1 MVAFAIALR
10 VWLAFGP
17 LGGLDSD
24 EAITGLMALRLLHDG
39 QLSAFYWVSSTAV
52 RSTLR
57 SRPFRSACSAR
68 STASLK
74 APLFVVG
81 ALISVL
87 TWRIARRIMSP
98 DRAIVAGLL
107 SACWPIGI
115 IWKATKVN
123 AFYSTT
129 VALGL
134 GAWLLACSTSDERPR
149 DVRLWGAMGLLC
161 GAGVVGEPEHRRL
174 RRAARALAVARAG
187 TAGSGVDILVA
198 AVGVGRWS
206 GVVHRQPSQRSRF
219 ARRADWSGGSTYL
232 TRLGF
237 FVTDG
242 LPFALGLRLPFDG
255 GWVFGPLLTIPIYIA
270 AAGFVVVVVARRLAE
285 RQSDAVLLAL
295 SPFVFAVFPG
305 NWTLSDGRYLF
316 FIAALLPVTVAS
328 VCGRTWMKTALVV
341 FVAATL
347 VGFAFDVDTLSDSTR
362 PSTEPLAELLLERG
376 YDTVVAD
383 YWIAYQMTF
392 ESNEEVLAT
401 PNVAI
406 RDHRTA
412 LDVAASRPAFVFRE
426 STPPAEYAWVVS
438 NLDSDENP
446 LRHRPRR

>member
-39 QLSAFYWVSSTAV
+39 QLSAFYWGQQYGGSFDAAV
-52 RSTLR
+52 ASV
-57 SRPFRSACSAR
+57 PIGVFGA

-134 GAWLLACSTSDERPR
+134 GAWLLACSTSDEHPR

-161 GAGVVGEPEHRRL
+161 GAGVVGEPEHRRTSPRRSRSWLLL
-174 RRAARALAVARAG
+174 RGHGREWRG
-187 TAGSGVDILVA
+187 ILVA
-198 AVGVGRWS
+198 AVGVGLGGSVWFIANLRS
-206 GVVHRQPSQRSRF
+206 GLGSLDVP
-219 ARRADWSGGSTYL
+219 DWSGGSTYL

-270 AAGFVVVVVARRLAE
+270 AAGFVVVVVADVSPSVSPTRCSLRCRR
-285 RQSDAVLLAL
+285 SC
-295 SPFVFAVFPG
+295 SPCSRA
-305 NWTLSDGRYLF
+305 TGR
-316 FIAALLPVTVAS
+316 
-328 VCGRTWMKTALVV
+328 CRMG
-341 FVAATL
+341 ATC
-347 VGFAFDVDTLSDSTR
+347 SS
-362 PSTEPLAELLLERG
+362 
-376 YDTVVAD
+376 
-383 YWIAYQMTF
+383 
-392 ESNEEVLAT
+392 
-401 PNVAI
+401 
-406 RDHRTA
+406 
-412 LDVAASRPAFVFRE
+412 SRRCC
-426 STPPAEYAWVVS
+426 
-438 NLDSDENP
+438 
-446 LRHRPRR
+446 R